1 MTKIGV
7 VVGSL
12 RKESYARKWS
22 VALAELFPAD
32 VEVEFL
38 EIGNLPLYNEEYD
51 ENNPSEYTE
60 FRNAVSAQDAII
72 FATPEYNRS
81 TSGVLKNAI
90 DVASRPWGQSVWT
103 GKPALILGHSIS
115 NISGAN
121 AVQSLRPTLAFLDM
135 PVLGQPEV
143 YLANSQNFF
152 DEDGKLN
159 NEETRG
165 FLQTVADAFIAHI
178 EKNTK

>member
-1 MTKIGV
+1 MLV
-7 VVGSL
+7 
-12 RKESYARKWS
+12 KWS

-81 TSGVLKNAI
+81 TSG
-90 DVASRPWGQSVWT
+90 
-103 GKPALILGHSIS
+103 
-115 NISGAN
+115 
-121 AVQSLRPTLAFLDM
+121 
-135 PVLGQPEV
+135 
-143 YLANSQNFF
+143 Y
-152 DEDGKLN
+152 
-159 NEETRG
+159 
-165 FLQTVADAFIAHI
+165 
-178 EKNTK
+178 